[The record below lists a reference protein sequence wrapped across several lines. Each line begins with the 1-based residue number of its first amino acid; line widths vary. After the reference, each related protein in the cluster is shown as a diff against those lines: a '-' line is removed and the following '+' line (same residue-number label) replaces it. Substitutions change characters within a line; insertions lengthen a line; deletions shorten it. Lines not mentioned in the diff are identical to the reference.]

1 MTTKDRVL
9 HAVQDLPED
18 SSIEDVM
25 ERLLFMAK
33 VERGVQQSDAGKTVT
48 HGQVREKMAK
58 WLR

>member
-9 HAVQDLPED
+9 HAVQDLPDD

-25 ERLLFMAK
+25 ERLLFLTK
-33 VERGVQQSDAGKTVT
+33 IERGIQQSDAGKTIP
-48 HGQVREKMAK
+48 HAQVREKMAK